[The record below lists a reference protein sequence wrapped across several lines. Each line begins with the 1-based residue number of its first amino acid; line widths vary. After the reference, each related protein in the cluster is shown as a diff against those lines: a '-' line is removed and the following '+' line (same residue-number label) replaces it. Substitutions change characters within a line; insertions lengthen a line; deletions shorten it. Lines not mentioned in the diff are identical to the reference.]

1 MEMNSAKILQR
12 ERKTLFFL
20 SMFIGLL
27 FISRSLDNDIW
38 FLLSHGRY
46 VMQYGWPTTD
56 PLSMHEGLDFVM
68 QQWLSAVIFW
78 ESYVIGGES
87 GPIAVVYIVSTA
99 IICAYYRLLR
109 LVAQGNR
116 SIAIAGTALVMIFVC
131 ALFMVTRPQIF
142 SLLIFILTVYLL
154 EKSTQSITWQRYL
167 AFFLLSVLLI
177 NLHAAMWPLM
187 AILVL
192 PYLVEKIVRLD
203 KKGWFL
209 HQIETPW
216 RSYAL
221 LLGIIL
227 AAGFLNPYGI
237 DAMTYTSHSYGVN
250 LINTMVTEMHP
261 LTFDNILGKI
271 AFALMG
277 FLMILFSKEKFPL
290 HVVLLS
296 LGMIVLALSASRS
309 FSLFM
314 TLGLIP
320 TAYYFRHWQGMP
332 EANTKNIK
340 VNKRFC
346 VIMMVLILATYCYG
360 LYHAREAM
368 LHSLEQVPLL
378 IKISIFLITILVGAI
393 ELRYGKLRQVRSIPI
408 RLLILCTVVL
418 TMTSLTSLLGFTK
431 PDPPIAK
438 QAIDYILA
446 NESKSEITVW
456 TGYAPGDYAEFRGL
470 RPYIDPRAE
479 VYLKANNHKKDI
491 LQEYRDL
498 EAAAISYQEFLSRY
512 NFDYLL
518 TEKGS
523 LLYTYLN
530 EDPNYELVLEY
541 DGKSFGQDSSVRLYK
556 PIAK

>member
-1 MEMNSAKILQR
+1 MNSANILQR

-46 VMQYGWPTTD
+46 VVQYGWPTTD

-87 GPIAVVYIVSTA
+87 GPIAVVYVVSTA

-116 SIAIAGTALVMIFVC
+116 SIAIAGTALVMVFVC
-131 ALFMVTRPQIF
+131 SLFMVTRPQIF

-154 EKSTQSITWQRYL
+154 EKSTKSITWTRYL

-237 DAMTYTSHSYGVN
+237 DAMTYTSHSYGVS

-320 TAYYFRHWQGMP
+320 ISYYFRHWQGKP
-332 EANTKNIK
+332 ETNTKNIK

-346 VIMMVLILATYCYG
+346 VIMMILILATFSYT
-360 LYHAREAM
+360 LYHAKEAM

-378 IKISIFLITILVGAI
+378 IKLSVFLITILVSII
-393 ELRYGKLRQVRSIPI
+393 EIQYGKLRQVRSIPI
-408 RLLILCTVVL
+408 RLLIFCTVVL

-431 PDPPIAK
+431 PEAPIAK
-438 QAIDYILA
+438 QAVDYILA
-446 NESKSEITVW
+446 NESKSDITVW

-470 RPYIDPRAE
+470 HPYIDPRAE

-491 LQEYRDL
+491 LQEYHDL
-498 EAAAISYQEFLSRY
+498 EAAAIPYQEFLSRY
-512 NFDYLL
+512 EFDYIL
-518 TEKGS
+518 TEKGD

-530 EDPNYELVLEY
+530 KDPNYKLVLEY
-541 DGKSFGQDSSVRLYK
+541 EGKSFGQDSSVRLYK

>member
-1 MEMNSAKILQR
+1 MEMSSAKILQR

-46 VMQYGWPTTD
+46 VVQYGWPTTD

-87 GPIAVVYIVSTA
+87 GPIAVVYIVNTA

-116 SIAIAGTALVMIFVC
+116 SIAIAMTALFMIIIC
-131 ALFMVTRPQIF
+131 PLFMVTRPQIF
-142 SLLIFILTVYLL
+142 SLLIFILAVYLL
-154 EKSTQSITWQRYL
+154 EKSTKSITWTRYL

-216 RSYAL
+216 FSYAL
-221 LLGIIL
+221 LLCIIL

-237 DAMTYTSHSYGVN
+237 DAMTYTVHSYGVDT
-250 LINTMVTEMHP
+250 INKLVGEMHP
-261 LTFDNILGKI
+261 LAFDNILGKI
-271 AFALMG
+271 GFILLGLSILMY
-277 FLMILFSKEKFPL
+277 SKEKFPL
-290 HVVLLS
+290 RWMLLS
-296 LGMIVLALSASRS
+296 LGTAVLMLSAVRS
-309 FSLFM
+309 SDLF
-314 TLGLIP
+314 LLFGLMP
-320 TAYYFRHWQGMP
+320 VAYFFRHWQGIP
-332 EANTKNIK
+332 EHKSSNIT

-346 VIMMVLILATYCYG
+346 IIMMALILITYGYS
-360 LYHAREAM
+360 LYHSKDAIIQ
-368 LHSLEQVPLL
+368 SLDQVPLL
-378 IKISIFLITILVGAI
+378 TKAIILSLSSLIILFEGKYGELKKITSL
-393 ELRYGKLRQVRSIPI
+393 PI
-408 RLLILCTVVL
+408 RLMSLATIVL
-418 TMTSLTSLLGFTK
+418 TVLSLTSLLGLSQPSK
-431 PDPPIAK
+431 PIFQ
-438 QAIDYILA
+438 QAVDSILSDDDMTTQTIWI
-446 NESKSEITVW
+446 NYNH
-456 TGYAPGDYAEFRGL
+456 GGYAEFRGL

-479 VYLKANNHKKDI
+479 VFLKANNHQKDI
-491 LQEYRDL
+491 LQEYYEL
-498 EAAAISYQEFLSRY
+498 ETAVIPYQEFLSRY
-512 NFDYLL
+512 DFDYIL
-518 TEKGS
+518 TVKGDI
-523 LLYTYLN
+523 LYTYLK
-530 EDPNYELVLEY
+530 EDSHYELVLEY
-541 DGKSFGQDSSVRLYK
+541 EGKDYGKDSGVRLYR
-556 PIAK
+556 PIG

>member
-99 IICAYYRLLR
+99 IIYAYYRLLR
-109 LVAQGNR
+109 LVAQDNR
-116 SIAIAGTALVMIFVC
+116 SIAIAETALIMIFIC

-154 EKSTQSITWQRYL
+154 EKSTKNISWQRYL

-192 PYLVEKIVRLD
+192 PYLVEKIIRLD

-221 LLGIIL
+221 LLCIIL
-227 AAGFLNPYGI
+227 AGGFLNPYGI
-237 DAMTYTSHSYGVN
+237 DAMTYTSHSYGVS

-277 FLMILFSKEKFPL
+277 FLIILFSKEKFPL
-290 HVVLLS
+290 HAVLLS
-296 LGMIVLALSASRS
+296 LGMIVLALSANRS

-314 TLGLIP
+314 TLGLVP
-320 TAYYFRHWQGMP
+320 AAYYFRHWQGMP

-340 VNKRFC
+340 INKRFC

-378 IKISIFLITILVGAI
+378 IKISAVLITILVGAI

-408 RLLILCTVVL
+408 RLLIFCTVVL

-431 PDPPIAK
+431 SEAPIAK
-438 QAIDYILA
+438 QAVDYILA
-446 NESKSEITVW
+446 NESKSDITVW
-456 TGYAPGDYAEFRGL
+456 TGYTPGDYAEFRGL

-479 VYLKANNHKKDI
+479 VYLKVNNHKKDI

-498 EAAAISYQEFLSRY
+498 EAAAIPYQEFLSRY
-512 NFDYLL
+512 DFDYLL
-518 TEKGS
+518 TEKGN
-523 LLYTYLN
+523 LLYTYLK
-530 EDPNYELVLEY
+530 EDPDYELVLEY

-556 PIAK
+556 PITK

>member
-1 MEMNSAKILQR
+1 MNSANLLQR

-27 FISRSLDNDIW
+27 FISRSLNNDIW

-46 VMQYGWPTTD
+46 VVQYGWPTTD

-87 GPIAVVYIVSTA
+87 GPIAVVYVVSTA
-99 IICAYYRLLR
+99 IIYAYYRLLR
-109 LVAQGNR
+109 LISQGNR
-116 SIAIAGTALVMIFVC
+116 NIAIAVTALVMIFVC
-131 ALFMVTRPQIF
+131 PLFMVTRPQIF

-154 EKSTQSITWQRYL
+154 EKSTQHISWQRYL

-187 AILVL
+187 AILVV

-203 KKGWFL
+203 KKNCFL
-209 HQIETPW
+209 HQVETPW

-221 LLGIIL
+221 LLCIIL

-237 DAMTYTSHSYGVN
+237 DAMTYTSHSYGVK

-261 LTFDNILGKI
+261 VTFDNIFGKI

-277 FLMILFSKEKFPL
+277 FLIILFTKEKFSL
-290 HVVLLS
+290 HLVLIS
-296 LGMIVLALSASRS
+296 FGMMILALSANRS
-309 FSLFM
+309 LGLFM

-320 TAYYFRHWQGMP
+320 VAYYFRHWQGMP
-332 EANTKNIK
+332 EADTKNIK

-346 VIMMVLILATYCYG
+346 VIMMILILATYGYG
-360 LYHAREAM
+360 LYQSKASL

-378 IKISIFLITILVGAI
+378 IKATIFFITLLTAII
-393 ELRYGKLRQVRSIPI
+393 ELRYGRIKRVRSLPI
-408 RLLILCTVVL
+408 RLLILGTVIL
-418 TMTSLTSLLGFTK
+418 TMTGLTSLLKFTK
-431 PDPPIAK
+431 PADPIAK
-438 QAIDYILA
+438 QAVEYILA
-446 NESKSEITVW
+446 NDSRPGIAIW

-479 VYLKANNHKKDI
+479 VFLEVNNHQKDI
-491 LQEYRDL
+491 LQEYHDL
-498 EAAAISYQEFLSRY
+498 MSAAISYQEFLSRY
-512 NFDYLL
+512 DFDYLL
-518 TEKGS
+518 TEKGD
-523 LLYTYLN
+523 LLYTYLK

-541 DGKSFGQDSSVRLYK
+541 EGKSFGQDSDVRLYK
-556 PIAK
+556 PITK

>member
-87 GPIAVVYIVSTA
+87 GPIAIVYIVNTA
-99 IICAYYRLLR
+99 IIYAYYRLLR

-116 SIAIAGTALVMIFVC
+116 SISIAVTALVMVFVC
-131 ALFMVTRPQIF
+131 SLFMVTRPQIF

-154 EKSTQSITWQRYL
+154 EKSTKSITWQRYF
-167 AFFLLSVLLI
+167 AFFLFSVLLI

-221 LLGIIL
+221 LLFIIL

-237 DAMTYTSHSYGVN
+237 DAMTYTSHSYGVS

-296 LGMIVLALSASRS
+296 LGMIVLALSANRS

-320 TAYYFRHWQGMP
+320 VAYYFRHWQGMP
-332 EANTKNIK
+332 EANTTNIK

-346 VIMMVLILATYCYG
+346 IIMMVLILATYGYE
-360 LYHAREAM
+360 LYHAKEAM

-378 IKISIFLITILVGAI
+378 IKISAVLITILVGII

-431 PDPPIAK
+431 PEAPIAK
-438 QAIDYILA
+438 QAVDYILA

-479 VYLKANNHKKDI
+479 VYLKVNNHKKDI

-498 EAAAISYQEFLSRY
+498 EAAAIPYQEFLSYY

-518 TEKGS
+518 TEKGN
-523 LLYTYLN
+523 LLYTYLK
-530 EDPNYELVLEY
+530 EDPDYELVLEY

-556 PIAK
+556 PITK

>member
-46 VMQYGWPTTD
+46 VVQYGWPTTD

-99 IICAYYRLLR
+99 IIYAYYRLLR

-116 SIAIAGTALVMIFVC
+116 SIAIAMTALFMIVIC
-131 ALFMVTRPQIF
+131 PLFMVTRPQIF
-142 SLLIFILTVYLL
+142 SLLIFILAIYLL
-154 EKSTQSITWQRYL
+154 EKSTKSITWTRYL

-203 KKGWFL
+203 KIGWFL

-216 RSYAL
+216 FSYAL
-221 LLGIIL
+221 LLCIIL

-237 DAMTYTSHSYGVN
+237 DAMTYTVHSYGVDT
-250 LINTMVTEMHP
+250 INKLVGEMHP
-261 LTFDNILGKI
+261 LAFDNILGKI
-271 AFALMG
+271 GFILLGLSILMY
-277 FLMILFSKEKFPL
+277 SKEKFPL
-290 HVVLLS
+290 RWMLLS
-296 LGMIVLALSASRS
+296 LGTAVLMLSAVRS
-309 FSLFM
+309 SDLF
-314 TLGLIP
+314 LLFGLMP
-320 TAYYFRHWQGMP
+320 VAYFFRHWQGIP
-332 EANTKNIK
+332 EHKSSNIT

-346 VIMMVLILATYCYG
+346 IIMMALILITYGYS
-360 LYHAREAM
+360 LYHSKDAIIQ
-368 LHSLEQVPLL
+368 SLDQVPLL
-378 IKISIFLITILVGAI
+378 TKAIILSLSSLIILFEGKYGELKKITSL
-393 ELRYGKLRQVRSIPI
+393 PI
-408 RLLILCTVVL
+408 RLMSLATIVL
-418 TMTSLTSLLGFTK
+418 TVLSLTSLLGLSQPSK
-431 PDPPIAK
+431 PIFQ
-438 QAIDYILA
+438 QAVDSILSDDDMTTQTIWI
-446 NESKSEITVW
+446 NYNH
-456 TGYAPGDYAEFRGL
+456 GGYAEFRGL

-479 VYLKANNHKKDI
+479 VFLKANNHQKDI
-491 LQEYRDL
+491 LQEYYEFETAD
-498 EAAAISYQEFLSRY
+498 IPYQEFLSRY
-512 NFDYLL
+512 DFDYIL
-518 TEKGS
+518 TVKGDI
-523 LLYTYLN
+523 LYTYLK
-530 EDPNYELVLEY
+530 EDSHYELVLEY
-541 DGKSFGQDSSVRLYK
+541 EGKDYGKDSGVRLYR
-556 PIAK
+556 PIG

>member
-1 MEMNSAKILQR
+1 MNSAKILQC

-46 VMQYGWPTTD
+46 VVQYGWPTTD

-99 IICAYYRLLR
+99 IIYAYDRLLR
-109 LVAQGNR
+109 LVAQGNH
-116 SIAIAGTALVMIFVC
+116 SIAIAATALVMIFVC
-131 ALFMVTRPQIF
+131 GLFMVTRPQIF

-154 EKSTQSITWQRYL
+154 EKSTKSITWTRYL

-221 LLGIIL
+221 LLFIIL

-237 DAMTYTSHSYGVN
+237 DAMTYTSHSYGVS

-320 TAYYFRHWQGMP
+320 VAYYFRHWQGMP
-332 EANTKNIK
+332 EANTTNIK

-346 VIMMVLILATYCYG
+346 IIMMVLILATYGYE

-378 IKISIFLITILVGAI
+378 IKISAVLITILVGII

-431 PDPPIAK
+431 PEAPIAK
-438 QAIDYILA
+438 QAVDYILA

-479 VYLKANNHKKDI
+479 VYLKVNNHKKDI

-498 EAAAISYQEFLSRY
+498 EAAAIPYQEFLSRY
-512 NFDYLL
+512 EFDYLL
-518 TEKGS
+518 TEKGN
-523 LLYTYLN
+523 LLYTYLK
-530 EDPNYELVLEY
+530 EDPNYELILEY

-556 PIAK
+556 PITK

>member
-1 MEMNSAKILQR
+1 MNSAKLLQR

-46 VMQYGWPTTD
+46 VVQYGWPTTD

-116 SIAIAGTALVMIFVC
+116 SIAIAMTALFMIMIC
-131 ALFMVTRPQIF
+131 PLFMVTRPQIF
-142 SLLIFILTVYLL
+142 SLLIFILTIYLL
-154 EKSTQSITWQRYL
+154 EKSTKSITWPRYL

-187 AILVL
+187 AILVM
-192 PYLVEKIVRLD
+192 PYLVEKITRLD
-203 KKGWFL
+203 KREWFL

-237 DAMTYTSHSYGVN
+237 NAMTYTVHSYGVDT
-250 LINTMVTEMHP
+250 INKLVGEMHP
-261 LTFDNILGKI
+261 LTFDSLLGKI
-271 AFALMG
+271 GFTLLGLSVLMY
-277 FLMILFSKEKFPL
+277 SKAKFP
-290 HVVLLS
+290 VRWILL
-296 LGMIVLALSASRS
+296 
-309 FSLFM
+309 
-314 TLGLIP
+314 TLGLAILMLSAVRSFDLFLLVGLIP
-320 TAYYFRHWQGMP
+320 ASYFFRHWQGIS
-332 EANTKNIK
+332 EHKTGNIT

-346 VIMMVLILATYCYG
+346 TVMMALILITYGYS
-360 LYHAREAM
+360 LYHSKDAI
-368 LHSLEQVPLL
+368 LQSLEQVPLL
-378 IKISIFLITILVGAI
+378 TKSLILTLTASILFIEGKYGGLKQIKSL
-393 ELRYGKLRQVRSIPI
+393 PI
-408 RLLILCTVVL
+408 RLMSLMTVILTVL
-418 TMTSLTSLLGFTK
+418 SLTSLLGLFQ
-431 PDPPIAK
+431 PDRPICQ
-438 QAIDYILA
+438 QAIDAILA
-446 NESKSEITVW
+446 DNGTKTNTLWINYNH
-456 TGYAPGDYAEFRGL
+456 GGYAEFRGL

-479 VYLKANNHKKDI
+479 VFLKANNHQKDI
-491 LQEYRDL
+491 LQEYCKL
-498 EAAAISYQEFLSRY
+498 ETAVIPYQEFLSHY
-512 NFDYLL
+512 DFDYIL
-518 TEKGS
+518 TVKGDI
-523 LLYTYLN
+523 LYTYLK
-530 EDPNYELVLEY
+530 EDSNYELVLEY
-541 DGKSFGQDSSVRLYK
+541 EGKDYGKDSSVRLYK
-556 PIAK
+556 PITK

>member
-46 VMQYGWPTTD
+46 VVQYGWPTTD

-87 GPIAVVYIVSTA
+87 GPITVVYIVSTA

-109 LVAQGNR
+109 LIAQGNR
-116 SIAIAGTALVMIFVC
+116 SIAIAMTALIMIMIC
-131 ALFMVTRPQIF
+131 PLFMVTRPQIF

-154 EKSTQSITWQRYL
+154 EKSTKSITWTRYL

-192 PYLVEKIVRLD
+192 PYLVEKIVQLD
-203 KKGWFL
+203 KIGWFL

-221 LLGIIL
+221 LLFIIL

-237 DAMTYTSHSYGVN
+237 DAMTYTSHSYGVS

-309 FSLFM
+309 CNLFM

-320 TAYYFRHWQGMP
+320 VAYYFRYWQEMP
-332 EANTKNIK
+332 EVNTKNIK

-360 LYHAREAM
+360 LYHAKESM

-378 IKISIFLITILVGAI
+378 IKISICLVTIWVGII

-431 PDPPIAK
+431 PEVPIAK
-438 QAIDYILA
+438 QAVDYILA
-446 NESKSEITVW
+446 NESKSDITVW
-456 TGYAPGDYAEFRGL
+456 TGYTPGDYAEFRGL

-491 LQEYRDL
+491 LQEYHDL
-498 EAAAISYQEFLSRY
+498 EAATIPYQEFLSRY
-512 NFDYLL
+512 DFDYLL
-518 TEKGS
+518 TEKGN
-523 LLYTYLN
+523 LLYTYLK
-530 EDPNYELVLEY
+530 EDPDYELVLEY

-556 PIAK
+556 PITK

>member
-46 VMQYGWPTTD
+46 VVQYGWPTTD

-109 LVAQGNR
+109 LIAQGNR
-116 SIAIAGTALVMIFVC
+116 SIAIAMTALFMIIIC
-131 ALFMVTRPQIF
+131 PLFMVTRPQIF

-154 EKSTQSITWQRYL
+154 EKSTKSITWTRYL

-221 LLGIIL
+221 LLFIIL

-237 DAMTYTSHSYGVN
+237 DAMTYTSHSYGVS

-277 FLMILFSKEKFPL
+277 FLMILFSKEKVPL

-320 TAYYFRHWQGMP
+320 VAYYFRHWQGMP
-332 EANTKNIK
+332 EANTTNIK

-346 VIMMVLILATYCYG
+346 IIMMVLILATYGYE

-378 IKISIFLITILVGAI
+378 IKISAVLITILVGII

-438 QAIDYILA
+438 QAVDYILA
-446 NESKSEITVW
+446 NESKSEVTVW

-479 VYLKANNHKKDI
+479 VYLKVNNHKKDI

-498 EAAAISYQEFLSRY
+498 EAAAIPYQEFLSHY

-518 TEKGS
+518 TEKGN
-523 LLYTYLN
+523 LLYTYLK
-530 EDPNYELVLEY
+530 EDPDYELVLEY

-556 PIAK
+556 PITK

>member
-1 MEMNSAKILQR
+1 MNSAKLLQR

-46 VMQYGWPTTD
+46 VVQYGWPTTD

-116 SIAIAGTALVMIFVC
+116 SIAIAVTALVMVFVC
-131 ALFMVTRPQIF
+131 SLFMVTRPQIF

-154 EKSTQSITWQRYL
+154 EKSTKSITWTRYL

-192 PYLVEKIVRLD
+192 PYLVEKMVRLD

-209 HQIETPW
+209 HQIETAW

-221 LLGIIL
+221 LLFIIL
-227 AAGFLNPYGI
+227 AAGLLNPYGI
-237 DAMTYTSHSYGVN
+237 NAMTYTSHSYGVS

-320 TAYYFRHWQGMP
+320 VAYYFRHWQGMP
-332 EANTKNIK
+332 EATTKNIK

-360 LYHAREAM
+360 LYHAKESM

-378 IKISIFLITILVGAI
+378 ITISVCLVTILVGII

-431 PDPPIAK
+431 PEAPIAK
-438 QAIDYILA
+438 QAVDYILA
-446 NESKSEITVW
+446 NESKSDIIVW

-491 LQEYRDL
+491 LQEYHDL
-498 EAAAISYQEFLSRY
+498 EAAAIPYQEFLSRY
-512 NFDYLL
+512 EFDYLL

-523 LLYTYLN
+523 LLYTYLK

-541 DGKSFGQDSSVRLYK
+541 DGESFGQDSSVRLYK
-556 PIAK
+556 PITK